1 MHALG
6 HSSEYGVARDVVA
19 FTVFRRAVW
28 VQAVAVWE
36 WCECD
41 VELAPVGFSRRGTR
55 VRHGDDTGGVVAEI
69 GMELV
74 FDCVSGAAV
83 ASACGVSGLDEFAFD
98 NAMKGETIIEAVA
111 DQFNEVF
118 DGVGRFIDEELDLD
132 FGIRLFLQ
140 VDEGVE
146 L

>member
-1 MHALG
+1 
-6 HSSEYGVARDVVA
+6 
-19 FTVFRRAVW
+19 
-28 VQAVAVWE
+28 
-36 WCECD
+36 
-41 VELAPVGFSRRGTR
+41 
-55 VRHGDDTGGVVAEI
+55 
-69 GMELV
+69 MELV
-74 FDCVSGAAV
+74 FDCVAGTAV
-83 ASACGVSGLDEFAFD
+83 ASVCGVSGLDEFAFD